1 MTEKRTMMLSPSE
14 WRVIVATGANNIYS
28 FIGQMPADM
37 PPDTVQSTWLHD
49 TLDRL
54 KIQVS
59 AWSASGQPV
68 PTEKTVQWSQQ
79 QDPNSFAPSSD
90 AGSATINGTGAA
102 TASGSKKKRGW
113 QKGRKRGP
121 RKPKGNEAVQ

>member
-1 MTEKRTMMLSPSE
+1 MTEPKRTMMLSPSE

-28 FIGQMPADM
+28 FIGQMP
-37 PPDTVQSTWLHD
+37 PDTPPNVDQATWLHD

-59 AWSASGQPV
+59 AWQASGQPIAQV
-68 PTEKTVQWSQQ
+68 MSQQ
-79 QDPNSFAPSSD
+79 TALAEGHDIAAPV
-90 AGSATINGTGAA
+90 TNGTGSVVPA
-102 TASGSKKKRGW
+102 GPKKKRGW

-121 RKPKGNEAVQ
+121 RKPRTDEAVQ

>member
-1 MTEKRTMMLSPSE
+1 MTEPKRTMMLSPAE

-28 FIGQMPADM
+28 FIGQMPADT
-37 PPDTVQSTWLHD
+37 PPDATQSTWLHD

-59 AWSASGQPV
+59 AWQASGQQQPFV
-68 PTEKTVQWSQQ
+68 PDNVVMRK
-79 QDPNSFAPSSD
+79 
-90 AGSATINGTGAA
+90 AGADIEAGDLLMENG
-102 TASGSKKKRGW
+102 SGSVVPAGPKKKRGW

-121 RKPKGNEAVQ
+121 RKPRTDEAVQ

>member
-1 MTEKRTMMLSPSE
+1 MTEPKRTMMLSPSE

-28 FIGQMPADM
+28 FIGQMP
-37 PPDTVQSTWLHD
+37 PDTPPNVDQATWLHD

-59 AWSASGQPV
+59 AWQASGKPAAPIPEQPAM
-68 PTEKTVQWSQQ
+68 TEYLEQVAST
-79 QDPNSFAPSSD
+79 
-90 AGSATINGTGAA
+90 NGTGAA
-102 TASGSKKKRGW
+102 ASGPKKKRGW

-121 RKPKGNEAVQ
+121 RKPRTDEAVQ

>member
-1 MTEKRTMMLSPSE
+1 MTEPKRTMMLSPSE

-28 FIGQMPADM
+28 FIGQMPPET
-37 PPDTVQSTWLHD
+37 PPNVDQATWLHD

-59 AWSASGQPV
+59 AWQASGQQQPYVPENVIVRKAGTDIEAGDPV
-68 PTEKTVQWSQQ
+68 MT
-79 QDPNSFAPSSD
+79 
-90 AGSATINGTGAA
+90 NGTGSVVPA
-102 TASGSKKKRGW
+102 GPKKKRGW

-121 RKPKGNEAVQ
+121 RKPKGGEAVQ

>member
-28 FIGQMPADM
+28 FIGQMPADT

-54 KIQVS
+54 KVQVS
-59 AWSASGQPV
+59 AWAASGLPAV
-68 PTEKTVQWSQQ
+68 PKQGESVAWSQQ
-79 QDPNSFAPSSD
+79 HDPTDFSPVAE
-90 AGSATINGTGAA
+90 TNGTGSVVP
-102 TASGSKKKRGW
+102 TGPKKKRGW

-121 RKPKGNEAVQ
+121 RKPRTDEAVQ

>member
-28 FIGQMPADM
+28 FIGQMPPET
-37 PPDTVQSTWLHD
+37 PPNVDQSTWLHD

-59 AWSASGQPV
+59 AWAASGQPV
-68 PTEKTVQWSQQ
+68 QHVPDNVIMRR
-79 QDPNSFAPSSD
+79 
-90 AGSATINGTGAA
+90 AGADIEAGDLVAENG
-102 TASGSKKKRGW
+102 SGSVIPVAPKKKRGW

-121 RKPKGNEAVQ
+121 RKPRTDEAVQ

>member
-28 FIGQMPADM
+28 FIGQMAADT
-37 PPDTVQSTWLHD
+37 PPDATQSTWLHD

-59 AWSASGQPV
+59 AWAASGQPGMQSAIREQV
-68 PTEKTVQWSQQ
+68 PEQPAMTEYLDQIT
-79 QDPNSFAPSSD
+79 NGI
-90 AGSATINGTGAA
+90 GSASS
-102 TASGSKKKRGW
+102 SGPKKKRGW